1 MAGRLNTWYV
11 GYTYGYEYFDTE
23 ENDWLYTN
31 GIEACRFR
39 CLKKDIRREVEKAIR
54 ESLEGERIRNLK
66 FDIYEQYITT
76 DCEV

>member
-1 MAGRLNTWYV
+1 MACRLNTWWV
-11 GYTYGYEYFDTE
+11 GYTYDYEYFDTE

-31 GIEACRFR
+31 DIEAGRFR

-54 ESLEGERIRNLK
+54 ESLEGERIRNLN

>member
-1 MAGRLNTWYV
+1 MAGRLNTWWV

-31 GIEACRFR
+31 DIEAGRFR